1 MELVTDSKGEVKM
14 ADEQQFQAGVNTHE
28 NVIFSCYGGAS
39 NTGITSALASLE
51 AVKELGLEKAAVMC
65 LGGLPT
71 NVKSVLGKTRAAKK
85 IVTVD
90 GCPFECA
97 RKIVEQAGFK
107 PISIM
112 LTRDIGMKKK
122 GLSEDI
128 GKEIK
133 GVMEYISDDDVK
145 KAKELIVKTVL
156 EE

>member
-1 MELVTDSKGEVKM
+1 M
-14 ADEQQFQAGVNTHE
+14 AEEQQYQAGVNTHE

-39 NTGITSALASLE
+39 NTGITSALACLE
-51 AVKELGLEKAAVMC
+51 TVKELGLKKVAIMC

-71 NVKSVLGKTRAAKK
+71 NVKPVLGKTRAAKK

-90 GCPFECA
+90 GCPFECS

-107 PISIM
+107 PISVV

-128 GKEIK
+128 GKETK
-133 GVMEYISDDDVK
+133 GLMEYISNDDVK